1 MGISFVCLGEIR
13 KGVESVLLVRERG
26 GEGVCIYI
34 CVEETHK
41 NKRKILLGKG
51 GKIY

>member
-13 KGVESVLLVRERG
+13 KGVESVLLVREGG
-26 GEGVCIYI
+26 GEGVYIY
-34 CVEETHK
+34 VLRRHK